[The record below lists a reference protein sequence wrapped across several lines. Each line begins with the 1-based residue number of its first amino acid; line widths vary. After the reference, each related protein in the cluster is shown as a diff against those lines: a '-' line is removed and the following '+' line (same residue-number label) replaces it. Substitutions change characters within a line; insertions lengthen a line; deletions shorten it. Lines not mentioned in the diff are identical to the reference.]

1 MTDPQPPA
9 RYKVGLVQ
17 MAMSADPDANL
28 KKAVAKV
35 SEAAA
40 AGARLVCLP
49 ELFRSQYF
57 AQHEDPALFDLAEPV
72 PGPSTEALGKVAKQA
87 GVVVIVPVFE
97 RRAAG
102 LYHNSAAVIDAD
114 GRVLG
119 IYRKMHIPDDPAYYE
134 KFYFTPGDLG
144 FRAFDTRVGRIGTL
158 VCWDQW
164 YPEGAR
170 LTALQGANVLLYPT
184 AIGWHPKEK
193 ATHGAQQLDAWR
205 TIQRSHA
212 IANGCYVAA
221 VNRVGHERPA
231 GVDGDGIEF
240 WGSSFLV
247 DPFGAVVAEA
257 PRDREV
263 IVVGE
268 IDLGRIEEVRRGWP
282 FLRDRRIDAYA
293 GIGSRFLGNSAGH
306 ERQAR
311 RVRERGGVD
320 HPRVEFFRFPTNR
333 GWTRDFGPL
342 FVRRSNPQPELAI
355 ARFRF
360 NAWAKYPDWNKDD
373 QVPERVAARLKLR
386 LFRARVGARD
396 VVLEGGSIDVNGKG
410 TLLTTE
416 ECLLD
421 PAVQVRNPGLGRSEI
436 EAVLRDQLGATNVLW
451 LGRGIAGDDTHG
463 HVDDLCRFVN
473 PRMVVLCRETDA
485 HDANYRALEENRE
498 RLQGMRL
505 EDGSKIEVVDLP
517 IPAPL
522 TFDGPRLPASYAHFY
537 VSNRT

>member
-9 RYKVGLVQ
+9 RYTVGLVQ

-57 AQHEDPALFDLAEPV
+57 AQHEDPALFDLAEPGQE
-72 PGPSTEALGKVAKQA
+72 PGTQALGKVAQQG
-87 GVVVIVPVFE
+87 GVVGIVPAGE

-119 IYRKMHIPDDPAYYE
+119 IYRKLHIPDDPAYYE

-231 GVDGDGIEF
+231 AADGDGIEF
-240 WGSSFLV
+240 WGASFLA
-247 DPFGAVVAEA
+247 DPFGAIVAEA
-257 PRDREV
+257 SKDREA
-263 IVVGE
+263 IVLGE
-268 IDLGRIEEVRRGWP
+268 IDLRRIEEVRRGWP

-293 GIGSRFLGNSAGH
+293 GIGSRFLD
-306 ERQAR
+306 
-311 RVRERGGVD
+311 D
-320 HPRVEFFRFPTNR
+320 HP
-333 GWTRDFGPL
+333 
-342 FVRRSNPQPELAI
+342 
-355 ARFRF
+355 
-360 NAWAKYPDWNKDD
+360 
-373 QVPERVAARLKLR
+373 
-386 LFRARVGARD
+386 
-396 VVLEGGSIDVNGKG
+396 
-410 TLLTTE
+410 
-416 ECLLD
+416 
-421 PAVQVRNPGLGRSEI
+421 
-436 EAVLRDQLGATNVLW
+436 
-451 LGRGIAGDDTHG
+451 
-463 HVDDLCRFVN
+463 
-473 PRMVVLCRETDA
+473 
-485 HDANYRALEENRE
+485 
-498 RLQGMRL
+498 
-505 EDGSKIEVVDLP
+505 
-517 IPAPL
+517 
-522 TFDGPRLPASYAHFY
+522 
-537 VSNRT
+537 